1 MSLKKIKVMLV
12 DDHVLIREGIKQILE
27 LEDDIVVIGQA
38 NDGKEAVEKAK
49 LFNPE
54 VILLDINMPT
64 LNGIETLRKFK
75 DLGIK
80 SKIIMLT
87 IHEDR
92 EYIMETLKLGANG
105 YILKDSNA
113 DSFIQGIRE
122 VVAGK
127 QYIQP
132 RIANLLNIS
141 SKSVDKELEKINRL
155 TKREYEV
162 LILIAEGLNNK
173 DIAFRIFISEKT
185 VKNHVSSIL
194 KKLELN
200 DCVQAAIFAYKNNIK
215 KL

>member
-200 DCVQAAIFAYKNNIK
+200 DRVQAAIFAYKNNIK

>member
-1 MSLKKIKVMLV
+1 
-12 DDHVLIREGIKQILE
+12 
-27 LEDDIVVIGQA
+27 
-38 NDGKEAVEKAK
+38 
-49 LFNPE
+49 
-54 VILLDINMPT
+54 NMPT

-132 RIANLLNIS
+132 RIAKLLNIS

-194 KKLELN
+194 KKLE
-200 DCVQAAIFAYKNNIK
+200 
-215 KL
+215 